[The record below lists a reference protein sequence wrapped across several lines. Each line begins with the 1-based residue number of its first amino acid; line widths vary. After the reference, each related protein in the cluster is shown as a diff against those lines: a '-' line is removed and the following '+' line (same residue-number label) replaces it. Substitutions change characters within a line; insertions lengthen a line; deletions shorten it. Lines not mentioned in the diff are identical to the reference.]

1 MNNERVIATIT
12 KTQIGVLTF
21 NRVDKHNAFDDKM
34 IAEIIQKLHF
44 FQQQPIR
51 FLIINANGK
60 HFSAGADLNWMTQVA
75 SKSIEENLD
84 DATELAKML
93 SIIHH
98 FEKPTIA
105 LVQGF
110 ALGGGAGI
118 ACACDIVVT
127 SHEAQFGFT
136 ETKIGLIPATISPYV
151 INSIGP
157 KWAKYYFL
165 TAELFDASTALKIG
179 LCHDVVPHDQLLEFE
194 NLPVVERLS
203 KNGPIAICHVK
214 KLITEISGKNLT
226 SSNLVPMTAN
236 MIAQLRASKEGQ
248 EGITAFIEKRQPN
261 WILKK

>member
-1 MNNERVIATIT
+1 MSNERVIATIT
-12 KTQIGVLTF
+12 KTQIGILTF
-21 NRVDKHNAFDDKM
+21 NRPDKHNAFDNKM

-51 FLIINANGK
+51 FLIINANGS
-60 HFSAGADLNWMTQVA
+60 HFSAGADLNWMAQIA

-93 SIIHH
+93 SLIHH

-105 LVQGF
+105 LVQGS

-118 ACACDIVVT
+118 ACACDIVIA
-127 SHEAQFGFT
+127 SHQAQFGFT

-151 INSIGP
+151 IQSIGA

-165 TAELFDASTALKIG
+165 TAELFNASTALKIG
-179 LCHDVVPHDQLLEFE
+179 LCHDVVTDDQLINFE
-194 NLPVVERLS
+194 ELPIITHLN
-203 KNGPIAICHVK
+203 KNGPLAMTHVK
-214 KLITEISGKNLT
+214 KLVTSISEKHLSDPNLI
-226 SSNLVPMTAN
+226 PMTAN

-261 WILKK
+261 WIIKK